1 VTVPPPRLLPPP
13 PPRPRVPGVIPHPDE
28 YMADNRKVL
37 ADLLDVFA
45 ANRVKYALVGGLV
58 AGLYGKGRTT
68 EDVDLLIPR
77 RAMDR
82 LAGDIAARGYEMKRS
97 EDMLRACKDGAAVAD
112 LVVREAHP
120 VLRAASATTEPA
132 VILGLA
138 VDVVP
143 RGAFVA
149 LKFHAAISATRQ
161 PQDKYVDVADIAQV
175 VARGFSA
182 EDERLALTIAAKIYP
197 GAKAELRQLLDD
209 MRHGRA
215 VRI

>member
-1 VTVPPPRLLPPP
+1 MMVPPPRLLPPAP
-13 PPRPRVPGVIPHPDE
+13 LRPRVPGVIPHPDE
-28 YMADNRKVL
+28 YMADNEKVL
-37 ADLLDVFA
+37 AELLDVFA
-45 ANRVKYALVGGLV
+45 ASHVAYALVGGLV

-82 LAGDIAARGYEMKRS
+82 LAQDIAARGYEVQRS
-97 EDMLRACKDGAAVAD
+97 EDMLRACRGGVAVAD

-120 VLRAASATTEPA
+120 VLRAASAKTEPA
-132 VILGLA
+132 LILGLV

-149 LKFHAAISATRQ
+149 LKFHAAISPTRR

-175 VARGFSA
+175 VARGLSV

-197 GAKAELRQLLDD
+197 GARAELRRLLDD